1 MLVVGNTIGVG
12 IFTST
17 GIVAEHVPDAGLL
30 LGMWFVGGL
39 LSLAGALT
47 WSELATLFPHAG
59 GEYVYLRETFGPL
72 WGFLSGWAAFI
83 ANFSG
88 SIAVLAIALATYVLS
103 PFVGSSSDAPVWTMG
118 AVLTLTWVQGLGIVL
133 VWAFSILNYFGM
145 QFGSVIQN
153 IVSVSKLLAIFALVV
168 VGFGWGQGDWNH
180 FVRPASH
187 GTFGALG
194 FAFIPIMFT
203 YSGWNAAAYVA
214 SEVRE
219 PGTLLP
225 RALALGTL
233 ITVGVYLLLNV
244 LYLYAV
250 PIPEL
255 RGAIHVGEL
264 AASALFGSTQAWPVA
279 AIIALSIGGALNVMI
294 LTGCRIYYAMAC
306 DGVFFSQV
314 ANVHPRFR
322 TPGTALLFQAAWSS
336 VLILSGTFE
345 QLLTY
350 TTFTLVA
357 FSALAVAAVFVL
369 RSRSPAL
376 PRPYAVWGYPWVP
389 AIYLLGTIGIL
400 LNTIWERP
408 VECGIGMGLCA
419 VGIPVYRLWQGSN
432 ALTV

>member
-39 LSLAGALT
+39 LSLAGSLT

-59 GEYVYLRETFGPL
+59 GEYVYLRETFGSL

-88 SIAVLAIALATYVLS
+88 SIAVLAIVLASYLLS
-103 PFVGSSSDAPVWTMG
+103 PIVGSAAADPVWTLG
-118 AVLTLTWVQGLGIVL
+118 PFISVTWIQGLGIAL
-133 VWAFSILNYFGM
+133 VWFISVLNYLGL
-145 QFGSVIQN
+145 QLGSVIQN
-153 IVSVSKLLAIFALVV
+153 IVSTSKLLAILVLV
-168 VGFGWGQGDWNH
+168 IIGFGWGQGDWNH
-180 FVRPASH
+180 FAFPAAG
-187 GTFGALG
+187 GTLGTLG

-203 YSGWNAAAYVA
+203 YSGRNAAAYVA
-214 SEVRE
+214 SEVYE
-219 PGTLLP
+219 PGVTLP
-225 RALALGTL
+225 RALALGTG
-233 ITVGVYLLLNV
+233 ITMGIYLLLNV

-255 RGAIHVGEL
+255 RGTIHVGEL
-264 AASALFGSTQAWPVA
+264 AASALFGGTQAWPVA
-279 AIIALSIGGALNVMI
+279 AIIALSIGGALNVVI
-294 LTGCRIYYAMAC
+294 LTGGRIYYAMAR
-306 DGVFFSQV
+306 DGMFFS
-314 ANVHPRFR
+314 AAAHVHPRFR
-322 TPGTALLFQAAWSS
+322 TPGTALFVQAAWTS

-350 TTFTLVA
+350 TTFSLVG
-357 FSALAVAAVFVL
+357 FSALAVSAVFVL
-369 RSRSPAL
+369 RRRHPEL
-376 PRPYAVWGYPWVP
+376 PRPYAVWGYPWLP
-389 AIYLLGTIGIL
+389 AIYLLGAIGIL

-408 VECGIGMGLCA
+408 VECGIGIGLCA
-419 VGIPVYRLWQGSN
+419 GGVPIYRLLRGRN

>member
-59 GEYVYLRETFGPL
+59 GEYVYLRETFGPM

-103 PFVGSSSDAPVWTMG
+103 PFVGSNSATPVWTMG

-133 VWAFSILNYFGM
+133 VWAFSILNYLGM

-180 FVRPASH
+180 FVLPASH
-187 GTFGALG
+187 GAFGSLG
-194 FAFIPIMFT
+194 FAFIPIIFT
-203 YSGWNAAAYVA
+203 YSGWNAVAYVA

-225 RALALGTL
+225 LALALGTL
-233 ITVGVYLLLNV
+233 ITIGVYLLLNV

-264 AASALFGSTQAWPVA
+264 AASALFGSTQSWPVA

-294 LTGCRIYYAMAC
+294 LTGGRIYYAMAC

-357 FSALAVAAVFVL
+357 FSALAVSAVFVL
-369 RSRSPAL
+369 RSRYPEL
-376 PRPYAVWGYPWVP
+376 PRPYAVWGYPWLP
-389 AIYLLGTIGIL
+389 AIYLLGTTGIL
-400 LNTIWERP
+400 LSTIWERP

-419 VGIPVYRLWQGSN
+419 VGIPVYRLWRGRN